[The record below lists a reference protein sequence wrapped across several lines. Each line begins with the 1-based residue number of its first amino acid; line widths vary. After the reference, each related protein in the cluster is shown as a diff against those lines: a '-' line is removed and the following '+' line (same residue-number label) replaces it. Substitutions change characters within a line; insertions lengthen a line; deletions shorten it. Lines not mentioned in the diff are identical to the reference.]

1 VSRPLRFEGK
11 TMEAARH
18 RAQESLGTD
27 VSGLTVLRHGREL
40 SGGLFGFFQ
49 RERFVIEL
57 AEPDPAP
64 QPPSRRESAREPV
77 REVQSP
83 PDACPEALDKLAP
96 SPKTSGEDSLSERLA
111 ALAES
116 TNDTV
121 GVSFDR
127 ELRGV
132 LADAEAVVSDAAGQG
147 AFIVESG
154 EYPPPLSETP
164 PATVSFGATEAFG
177 GLFRDR
183 LFAAGLAEEYL
194 PDPLFS
200 HPALA
205 LPLRLGTIAP
215 AGAVLGCPGDLLLLV
230 GDADESLAI
239 AEQLEA
245 KIDEDDIVIVVS
257 HRRLSRA
264 SKRARAHSPLEAG
277 AMVLE
282 RRLAGLLT
290 IVVLDSGCRNGFVPR
305 TVIALRPEAI
315 WAVLE
320 ASTDEKSARR
330 LEGLVGHLDALV
342 LYGMLTSPR
351 PAGLIGRGWPLAYI
365 DGWEAS
371 PLAVAAR
378 LVSLVEAETVPAD
391 RELAS
396 GEQVPA
402 PPEMQVGVSSQGA
415 QGRRRAM

>member
-1 VSRPLRFEGK
+1 
-11 TMEAARH
+11 MEAARH
-18 RAQESLGTD
+18 RAQASLGAD
-27 VSGLTVLRHGREL
+27 VSGLTVVRHGREL

-57 AEPDPAP
+57 AEPEPAP
-64 QPPSRRESAREPV
+64 QPPSRRETAREAS
-77 REVQSP
+77 SP
-83 PDACPEALDKLAP
+83 PDARLKALEMLAP

-147 AFIVESG
+147 AFVAETG
-154 EYPPPLSETP
+154 QYPPPDCETPTPCETP
-164 PATVSFGATEAFG
+164 PVTISFGATEAFG

-183 LFAAGLAEEYL
+183 LCAAGLAEEYL

-215 AGAVLGCPGDLLLLV
+215 PEAVLSCPGDLLVLV
-230 GDADESLAI
+230 GDADQSLAI
-239 AEQLEA
+239 ADQLEA
-245 KIDEDDIVIVVS
+245 KIDEDDMVIVVS
-257 HRRLSRA
+257 HRRLSP
-264 SKRARAHSPLEAG
+264 SSTRARAHSALEAG

-290 IVVLDSGCRNGFVPR
+290 IVVLDAGCRNGFVPR
-305 TVIALRPEAI
+305 TVTALRPEAI

-320 ASTDEKSARR
+320 ASTDERSARR

-351 PAGLIGRGWPLAYI
+351 PAGLIGRGWPLAYV

-371 PLAVAAR
+371 PLSIAAR
-378 LVSLVEAETVPAD
+378 LVSVVEAETLQAD

-396 GEQVPA
+396 SGPVLASPPA
-402 PPEMQVGVSSQGA
+402 EVSVSVQGA
-415 QGRRRAM
+415 QGPRRDM